1 MVSKL
6 VYLSTVQAL
15 GSLMLVPPYLHF
27 PVALMSQLLQLQL
40 QQISIEC
47 LEASKLQQ
55 QNIHGQLVIPSKH
68 LKRGLGLSVWV

>member
-6 VYLSTVQAL
+6 LYLSTVQAL

-27 PVALMSQLLQLQL
+27 PVALMSQLPQLQL

-47 LEASKLQQ
+47 LEASKLQL
-55 QNIHGQLVIPSKH
+55 QNTHGQLVIPSKH
-68 LKRGLGLSVWV
+68 LKRGLGLSGCV